1 MATASKTSLT
11 PTPKKARTAAAKT
24 AAAEAAE
31 FKAAQ
36 RAASLLKMGGDAT
49 RVRLLCLLERQG
61 ETNVTALCAAIGQSQ
76 PATSHHLALC
86 KHSGI
91 IECRRNGKSNFY
103 ALTAKGRI
111 LAEIL
116 GRVMA
121 EDTGR

>member
-11 PTPKKARTAAAKT
+11 PIPKKVRAAAVKT
-24 AAAEAAE
+24 PVGLDDP
-31 FKAAQ
+31 KAAQ

-91 IECRRNGKSNFY
+91 IECRRIGKENRYS
-103 ALTAKGRI
+103 LTPKGRI

-121 EDTGR
+121 EDAGR

>member
-1 MATASKTSLT
+1 MATVAV
-11 PTPKKARTAAAKT
+11 PTAPKKSRAAAAAKT
-24 AAAEAAE
+24 AAADI
-31 FKAAQ
+31 KAAQ
-36 RAASLLKMGGDAT
+36 RAADLLKMGGDAT

-91 IECRRNGKSNFY
+91 IECRRLGKENRY
-103 ALTAKGRI
+103 QLTTKGRI

-121 EDTGR
+121 EDAGR